1 MKMKLADKILAG
13 NVLAAA
19 RLMTEI
25 EDGVPE
31 AVAELETIYPHTGNA
46 YIVGVTGPPGVG
58 KSTLVDTLTGILRRD
73 NMTVGV
79 LAIDPTSPFTGG
91 AILGDRVRMQKHSL
105 DKGVFIRSLA
115 SRGWGGGLSK
125 ATISMI
131 HIMDAMSKD
140 IILVETMGAGQAEID
155 ITRVADTS
163 IVILSPGMG
172 DEIQMM
178 KAGILE
184 AADILVINKA
194 DREGAENLKRQLE
207 IMLEIKAY
215 LPNEWQPSIVLTEAI
230 HDKGTEEL
238 VAAIL
243 KHREFLISS
252 GGLEKR
258 RKQRAKLELIEA
270 TESSL
275 KDYIYQ
281 QISKDDYF
289 EKLVDDLVKRRTNPH
304 SAASKIINQFK
315 SVIGQVG
322 KQSKPR

>member
-1 MKMKLADKILAG
+1 MKLADKILAG

-31 AVAELETIYPHTGNA
+31 AVAELETLYPHTGRA
-46 YIVGVTGPPGVG
+46 YIVGVTGPAGVG
-58 KSTLVDTLTGILRRD
+58 KSTLVDALIGILRRD

-79 LAIDPTSPFTGG
+79 LATDPTSSFTGG
-91 AILGDRVRMQKHSL
+91 ALLGDRVRMQKHSL

-115 SRGWGGGLSK
+115 SRGWGGGLAK

-131 HIMDAMSKD
+131 HVMDAMSKD
-140 IILVETMGAGQAEID
+140 VILVETVGAGQAEID

-163 IVILSPGMG
+163 IVILNPGMG

-194 DREGAENLKRQLE
+194 DREGANNLQRELE
-207 IMLEIKAY
+207 IMLEMKAY
-215 LPNEWQPSIVLTEAI
+215 QPNEWQPSIVLTEAI

-238 VAAIL
+238 VTAIL

-258 RKQRAKLELIEA
+258 RKQRVKLELILV

-289 EKLVDDLVKRRTNPH
+289 EKLVDDLVQRRTNPH
-304 SAASKIINQFK
+304 SAALKIINQLK
-315 SVIGQVG
+315 PVIGQAD
-322 KQSKPR
+322 KQSKTR